1 MRGVIHHIEINV
13 ANLEKSRQFWLPFL
27 TALDYDL
34 YQEWSAGFS
43 MKLGDTYLVFVQTE
57 DNYLSPSFH
66 RKHNGLN
73 HLAFHVAS
81 RQERH
86 E

>member
-43 MKLGDTYLVFVQTE
+43 M
-57 DNYLSPSFH
+57 N
-66 RKHNGLN
+66 
-73 HLAFHVAS
+73 
-81 RQERH
+81 
-86 E
+86 